1 MNIIERLKM
10 ILVHDVDYHLI
21 AQKPYLLQRLAC
33 QDGWISRILH
43 EPWSRVY
50 CADAKNEQADYQ
62 EV

>member
-1 MNIIERLKM
+1 M